1 MDSVEVRGL
10 QIAFRRVGAGDPIL
24 LLHGGLSDSREW
36 RHQLDDLSGQYDVIA
51 PDLPGSGSSSDPPA
65 GFALSDYAG
74 VVADL
79 LDVLQVSRPHI
90 VGLSFGS
97 MYALVVQ
104 RYYPGI
110 PRSLV
115 LASAYAGW
123 AGSLPPEEVDRRTQ
137 QVLDMLDRP
146 TEEWAD
152 ELLDSFFGE
161 QVPAHVVEESRA
173 VLADVHPD
181 GSREVLLAFA
191 HADLR
196 DVLPTISVPTLLLY
210 GDRDRRSPLPVAT
223 ELQAQIP
230 GSRLVVM
237 PGVGHS
243 SNVEAPDRFNEE
255 VRAFLDTI

>member
-10 QIAFRRVGAGDPIL
+10 LIGYRRAGAGDPIV

-36 RHQLDDLSGQYDVIA
+36 RHQLDGLAEQYDVIA
-51 PDLPGSGSSSDPPA
+51 PDLPGSGASSDPPA

-74 VVADL
+74 VVADF
-79 LDVLQVSRPHI
+79 LDVLGVARPHI

-123 AGSLPPEEVDRRTQ
+123 AGSLSSAEVDRRTQ
-137 QVLDMLDRP
+137 QVLDMVDRP
-146 TEEWAD
+146 SQAWAD
-152 ELLDSFFGE
+152 EFLATLFDE
-161 QVPAHVVEESRA
+161 DTPASVVAESRDL
-173 VLADVHPD
+173 LADIHPD
-181 GSREVLLAFA
+181 GAREVLLGFA

-196 DVLPTISVPTLLLY
+196 EVLPTISVPTLLLY
-210 GDRDRRSPLPVAT
+210 GERDRRSPLPVAT

-230 GSRLVVM
+230 GSRLVVI
-237 PGVGHS
+237 PGVGHAA
-243 SNVEAPDRFNEE
+243 NLEAPDRFNEE
-255 VRAFLDTI
+255 VRSFLAGL